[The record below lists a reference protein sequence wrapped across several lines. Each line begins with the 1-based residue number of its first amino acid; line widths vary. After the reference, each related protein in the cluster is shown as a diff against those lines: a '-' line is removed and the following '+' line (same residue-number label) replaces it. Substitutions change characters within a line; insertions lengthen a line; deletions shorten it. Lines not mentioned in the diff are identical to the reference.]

1 MSKNNTHIKSK
12 ECIEFDYTLL
22 IERIIDMF
30 GSQNN
35 FAIVLGITNVS
46 LSKKLNNVVN
56 FTQREMLMS
65 MKLLNIPLN
74 LLGIYFFTIK

>member
-1 MSKNNTHIKSK
+1 MRKNNTYIKSK

-22 IERIIDMF
+22 IGRIIDMF

-74 LLGIYFFTIK
+74 LLGTYFFTVK

>member
-1 MSKNNTHIKSK
+1 MSKNNTYIKSK

-22 IERIIDMF
+22 IKRIVDMF

-46 LSKKLNNVVN
+46 LSKKLNNIVN

-74 LLGIYFFTIK
+74 LLGTYFFTVK